1 MMMVRR
7 TRLAALAALM
17 LLAAIG
23 SARDARAAAEV
34 HRFNL
39 VLSANPTSI
48 IAGDVNDRLGVLNRD
63 VLAARGLEAM
73 DEITFGWFYQAE
85 LRYFVAQNVAVSAG
99 VGQVRSQSK
108 REFLPAIAQDI
119 QLRAEVL
126 SVPIHV
132 GGAFYL
138 PPYNQGD
145 FQARAYMGAGFMSL
159 VHNRIRYQQSEVG
172 TTSSTTLAGDYG
184 PNYVL
189 TARNDSPG
197 YYGEFGVHMFFPSR
211 FSVMVGAIYRSALVR
226 RTTAVVEMP
235 NPLDPDNLNPDI
247 PAKVKVPIG
256 DFTGLDTG
264 GLGLRMALA
273 IGF

>member
-1 MMMVRR
+1 MMMVHR
-7 TRLAALAALM
+7 TRFAALAALA
-17 LLAAIG
+17 LLGAIG
-23 SARDARAAAEV
+23 FARDARAAAEV
-34 HRFNL
+34 HRFSL

-48 IAGDVNDRLGVLNRD
+48 IAGDVNDRLGVFNRD
-63 VLAARGLEAM
+63 VLSARGLEGM

-85 LRYFVAQNVAVSAG
+85 GRYFVTQNVAVSAG

-108 REFLPAIAQDI
+108 REFLPAISQDI
-119 QLRAEVL
+119 QLRVEVL

-145 FQARAYMGAGFMSL
+145 FQARAYLGAGFMSL
-159 VHNRIRYQQSEVG
+159 VHNRVRFQQSEVG
-172 TTSSTTLAGDYG
+172 TDPSTTLAGDYG

-189 TARNDSPG
+189 TERRDSPG

-211 FSVMVGAIYRSALVR
+211 FSVMIGALYRSALVR
-226 RTTAVVEMP
+226 EMTGEVEIP
-235 NPLDPDNLNPDI
+235 IDDPADPGH
-247 PAKVKVPIG
+247 KMKVPIG
-256 DFTGLDTG
+256 VSGDLDTS
-264 GLGLRMALA
+264 GLGLRMAVA